1 MRYIITESRL
11 ESLVFKYLDTKLKG
25 IKKKKGRYLDTVF
38 VFPGEEHGVI
48 AHNFTDDLY
57 ILTDL
62 VKDVMTMFSVDVD
75 TARDFFGKYF
85 ESKYNLRVERTPV
98 IPYSTWAEFKI
109 KKP

>member
-1 MRYIITESRL
+1 MKYIITESRL
-11 ESLVFKYLDTKLKG
+11 ESIVFKYLDSRLKG
-25 IKKKKGRYLDTVF
+25 IKKKKGKYLDTVF

-48 AHNFTDDLY
+48 AHNFTYDLY
-57 ILTDL
+57 IFTDL

-109 KKP
+109 KKH

>member
-1 MRYIITESRL
+1 MKYIITESRL

-38 VFPGEEHGVI
+38 AFPGEEHGVI

-57 ILTDL
+57 IFTDL

-85 ESKYNLRVERTPV
+85 ESKYNLRVDRTPV
-98 IPYSTWAEFKI
+98 IPYNTWAEFKI
-109 KKP
+109 KKH

>member
-11 ESLVFKYLDTKLKG
+11 EKVVFKYLDTKLKG

-75 TARDFFGKYF
+75 TARGFFGKYF
-85 ESKYNLRVERTPV
+85 ESKYNLRVDRTPV
-98 IPYSTWAEFKI
+98 IPYSNWAEFKL